1 MNHWLRTVLWRE
13 IEQPGTHWC
22 ELASDGSGW
31 RIGGMVLSAEDG
43 LPLQA
48 RYDIRLD
55 EEWATR
61 EVQITVRSGPGSAER
76 SLRITVDAEQRW
88 HVQRDPNSGLP
99 QPTDDSQPFAGL
111 FDIDLSLSP
120 ATNTLPIRRIAPAIG
135 ESVEVTAV
143 WVGFPELAMETLPQR
158 YTRLDERRY
167 RYESNGG
174 AFVANIEVDDLGL
187 VTRYEGLWERIAEAG
202 PGAGELPYEAVSV
215 ASQLRTSPSG
225 SS

>member
-1 MNHWLRTVLWRE
+1 
-13 IEQPGTHWC
+13 
-22 ELASDGSGW
+22 LASDGSGW
-31 RIGGMVLSAEDG
+31 RIGGTVLSADDR

-55 EEWATR
+55 HHWATR
-61 EVQITVRSGPGSAER
+61 EVQIAVRSGADSAER
-76 SLRITVDAEQRW
+76 GLRITVDAEQRW
-88 HVQRDPNSGLP
+88 HVQRDPNSGFP
-99 QPTDDSQPFAGL
+99 QQTDDVQEFTGL

-174 AFVANIEVDDLGL
+174 AFVAIIEVDDLGL
-187 VTRYEGLWERIAEAG
+187 VNRYEGLWERIAEAG
-202 PGAGELPYEAVSV
+202 SGAG
-215 ASQLRTSPSG
+215 
-225 SS
+225 